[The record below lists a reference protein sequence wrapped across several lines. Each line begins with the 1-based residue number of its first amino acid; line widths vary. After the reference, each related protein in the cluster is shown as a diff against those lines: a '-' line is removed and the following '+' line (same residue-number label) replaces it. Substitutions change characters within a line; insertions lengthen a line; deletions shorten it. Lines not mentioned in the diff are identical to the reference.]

1 MTNTDM
7 IRANLLGG
15 IKAGYT
21 HMLMVC
27 DTFDYTDYPVFA
39 RSKQEAHV
47 LYDKHNGLNMQRIM
61 EVYNLALPI
70 EDQLRE
76 QRAMHF

>member
-27 DTFDYTDYPVFA
+27 DTFDIDFPPQA
-39 RSKQEAHV
+39 SR
-47 LYDKHNGLNMQRIM
+47 L
-61 EVYNLALPI
+61 
-70 EDQLRE
+70 
-76 QRAMHF
+76 

>member
-1 MTNTDM
+1 MGVNLCGGGGCPRSR
-7 IRANLLGG
+7 RALAL
-15 IKAGYT
+15 AER
-21 HMLMVC
+21 H
-27 DTFDYTDYPVFA
+27 YTDYPVFA

-47 LYDKHNGLNMQRIM
+47 LYDKHNGLNMQRVM

>member
-27 DTFDYTDYPVFA
+27 DTFDY
-39 RSKQEAHV
+39 
-47 LYDKHNGLNMQRIM
+47 LYDKHNGLNMQRVM